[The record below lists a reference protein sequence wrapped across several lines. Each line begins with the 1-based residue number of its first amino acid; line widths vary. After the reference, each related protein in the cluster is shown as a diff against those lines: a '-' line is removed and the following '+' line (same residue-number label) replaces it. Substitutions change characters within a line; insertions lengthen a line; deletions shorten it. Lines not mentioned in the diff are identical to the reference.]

1 MYSLLKYSDNYS
13 MTSENLWNYYRDD
26 LNDDVN
32 ENNSAGNDRINN
44 NKTTTSKPFGY
55 KTEITRKAAILDR
68 LNTGVVVPLKYLSNF
83 WRSLDLSL
91 INCEIE
97 LACHTEKIVK
107 FLKYQEHLQL
117 LPIHPIHQEKQHKQ
131 LEQHLK

>member
-44 NKTTTSKPFGY
+44 NKTTTSKSFEY
-55 KTEITRKAAILDR
+55 KTEITRKTAILDR